1 MLAFSLPLLSNE
13 QISSRKSARILTY
26 TASSSAGLL
35 KACVQAN
42 MEHWAELA
50 LQDAERM
57 IAEAASKNEKTSDVG
72 ASILHQVRLPQ
83 DGTIVRLVCAAA
95 REWLQL
101 LQDTTCHE
109 VQHHH
114 TVSTSCWTS

>member
-1 MLAFSLPLLSNE
+1 
-13 QISSRKSARILTY
+13 
-26 TASSSAGLL
+26 
-35 KACVQAN
+35 

-57 IAEAASKNEKTSDVG
+57 IALAASKNEKTSDVG
-72 ASILHQVRLPQ
+72 ASILHQVRLLQ
-83 DGTIVRLVCAAA
+83 DGTIDRLECAAA

-101 LQDTTCHE
+101 LQDTICHGFE
-109 VQHHH
+109 HHQ